1 MRLITSKAEAMKNV
15 DITFI
20 PNSYE
25 SDEFDDRSSL
35 IQLMICVTE
44 IGLKNIKNNLCNNYK
59 EVNYGQVA

>member
-1 MRLITSKAEAMKNV
+1 MKNV

-59 EVNYGQVA
+59 EVKYGQVA